1 MSTVV
6 NIWFS
11 ASQLATL
18 GSAKV
23 IPGMPRTEKAARAFA
38 KKSEWPHRIVEGSG
52 GKGGMRTEYQPPAN
66 VLGLIHDFL
75 KLNPNIFNK
84 TLLLL
89 ERSMEA
95 GLSDVQKNAIQQHTK
110 NAIHENTINMQELH
124 VSTAPYPTG
133 IGSDQLVT
141 GDGKQRA
148 VKAQEERVNSALES
162 PEHATMEIDYYPLV
176 KGSAGSGQFVDHEDE
191 RVVFKVNMDARL
203 VRERVGSNLRSIK
216 LANVSGDSMHPTLSH
231 GDQVVIDTSVKIFI
245 DDGIYAFIQDGF
257 MRFKRINKRLDGRII
272 VKSDNPSVGGEPEIY
287 TSAEAETF
295 HIVGI
300 VVPFK
305 FGRFKV

>member
-1 MSTVV
+1 
-6 NIWFS
+6 
-11 ASQLATL
+11 
-18 GSAKV
+18 
-23 IPGMPRTEKAARAFA
+23 
-38 KKSEWPHRIVEGSG
+38 
-52 GKGGMRTEYQPPAN
+52 MRTEYQPPPEILA
-66 VLGLIHDFL
+66 LIHAFL
-75 KLNPNIFNK
+75 EKDPLFFNPIKSISAARTRF
-84 TLLLL
+84 LL
-89 ERSMEA
+89 EKSMEK
-95 GLSDVQKNAIQQHTK
+95 GLLESQNNAIQRHIK
-110 NAIHENTINMQELH
+110 MQELH
-124 VSTAPYPTG
+124 ASTYPTG
-133 IGSDQLVT
+133 LESEPLVT
-141 GDGKQRA
+141 EDGKQRA

-162 PEHATMEIDYYPLV
+162 SEHAMMEIDYYPLV

-203 VRERVGSNLRSIK
+203 VRERVGSNLSSIK

-245 DDGIYAFIQDGF
+245 DDAIYAFIQDGF